1 MKICVTS
8 TGAGPDS
15 EVDPRFGRCGYFV
28 ILDSESGAIESI
40 ENRSA
45 GASGGAG
52 IQAAQTV
59 AKAGIDILLT
69 GGVGPNAFA
78 VLSEAGI
85 DVKIGSSGSVSNA
98 IKQYE
103 EGKLQAISS
112 PNSAPHAGMGAG
124 QSAGQSAGRGQGRG
138 QGRGK

>member
-8 TGAGPDS
+8 TGAGPES
-15 EVDPRFGRCGYFV
+15 EIDPRFGRCAYFV
-28 ILDSESGAIESI
+28 ILDSESGAVESI
-40 ENRSA
+40 ENTSA

-59 AKAGIDILLT
+59 AKIGIDVLLT
-69 GGVGPNAFA
+69 GGVGPNAFS

-98 IKQYE
+98 VAQYK
-103 EGKLQAISS
+103 EGKLEAISS
-112 PNSAPHAGMGAG
+112 PNSAPHTGMG
-124 QSAGQSAGRGQGRG
+124 AGRGQGRG
-138 QGRGK
+138 QGRGR

>member
-8 TGAGPDS
+8 AGEGPDS
-15 EVDPRFGRCGYFV
+15 EFDPRFGRCGYFV
-28 ILDSESGAIESI
+28 VLDSESGALESI
-40 ENRSA
+40 ENKSA

-59 AKAGIDILLT
+59 AKAGIDVLLT
-69 GGVGPNAFA
+69 GGVGPNAFS

-85 DVKIGSSGSVSNA
+85 EVKIGPSGSVSDA
-98 IKQYE
+98 VRQYE

-124 QSAGQSAGRGQGRG
+124 QGPGKSQGRG
-138 QGRGK
+138 QSRGR